1 MKTTLVKTISV
12 LAVVLANSVSA
23 SPADPQTLEEVNV
36 SGRMMAQ
43 LQIAQ
48 GNQANTPS
56 VVTEAMPSIA
66 RTILLLGYKT
76 ISVERL
82 KKLLKW
88 TSTTDPLF
96 KPWVIP
102 ESGELGP
109 TYFVFDRAQNWKLIG
124 NDVVSIELVWTPVI
138 SEKHNHFNETQWYRK
153 DGESWYLFKQER
165 REIPGCRKWPRCL
178 GDETRDTAHKGQ
190 SGT

>member
-48 GNQANTPS
+48 RNQSNTPS
-56 VVTEAMPSIA
+56 LVTEAMPSIA

-124 NDVVSIELVWTPVI
+124 NDVVSIELVWTPAI
-138 SEKHNHFNETQWYRK
+138 SEKHNHFIETQWYRK
-153 DGESWYLFKQER
+153 DAEIWYLFKQER
-165 REIPGCRKWPRCL
+165 REIRGCKKWPRCE
-178 GDETRDTAHKGQ
+178 GDPT
-190 SGT
+190 

>member
-1 MKTTLVKTISV
+1 MMKATLVKTIAV
-12 LAVVLANSVSA
+12 FAVVLANAVSA
-23 SPADPQTLEEVNV
+23 SPADPQMLEEVNV
-36 SGRMMAQ
+36 SRRMMNE
-43 LQIAQ
+43 LKIAQ
-48 GNQANTPS
+48 QNQTNIPS

-76 ISVERL
+76 ISMERL

-96 KPWVIP
+96 KPRLVP

-138 SEKHNHFNETQWYRK
+138 SEKHNHFIETQWYRK
-153 DGESWYLFKQER
+153 DGDMWYLFKQDR
-165 REIPGCRKWPRCL
+165 REIAGCNKWPRCE
-178 GDETRDTAHKGQ
+178 GDPA
-190 SGT
+190 